1 MSLNHDNID
10 DEDWALIGW
19 RKLEDAHVDKVW
31 SDGEGIHM
39 LISYPPTGAIP
50 DEWREMVLPA
60 QTEDEVDEMEAV
72 RQMVA
77 ERQRYAGTE
86 EDG

>member
-1 MSLNHDNID
+1 MTLNHDDIP
-10 DEDWALIGW
+10 DEDWELI
-19 RKLEDAHVDKVW
+19 RFRRLEDAHVDKVW
-31 SDGEGIHM
+31 ADEDGLHM

-50 DEWREMVLPA
+50 FEWRELLPKK
-60 QTEDEVDEMEAV
+60 TEDEIDEMEQV